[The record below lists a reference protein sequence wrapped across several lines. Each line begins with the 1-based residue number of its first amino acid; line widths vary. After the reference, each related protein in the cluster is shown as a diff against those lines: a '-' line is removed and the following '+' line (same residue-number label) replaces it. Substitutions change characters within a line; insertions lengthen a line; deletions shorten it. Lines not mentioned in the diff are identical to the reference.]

1 MNCYCGYGSFYP
13 EKYFET
19 IKVQDFEKK
28 NCQIIE

>member
-28 NCQIIE
+28 KLSDY